1 MAYEDP
7 YFRAADRSINAG
19 VTDADTGLGPVTWK
33 RPEEIFNGPD
43 FKVFDQKVEPN
54 DIK

>member
-7 YFRAADRSINAG
+7 YFKAADRSIFAG
-19 VTDADTGLGPVTWK
+19 VDDADTGLGPVTWK
-33 RPEEIFNGPD
+33 HAKEIFGNE
-43 FKVFDQKVEPN
+43 FFVFDQKVEPN

>member
-7 YFRAADRSINAG
+7 YFKAADRSIYAG
-19 VTDADTGLGPVTWK
+19 VTDADTGLGQVIWK
-33 RPEEIFNGPD
+33 RPAEIFGD
-43 FKVFDQKVEPN
+43 SFAVFDQKVEPN